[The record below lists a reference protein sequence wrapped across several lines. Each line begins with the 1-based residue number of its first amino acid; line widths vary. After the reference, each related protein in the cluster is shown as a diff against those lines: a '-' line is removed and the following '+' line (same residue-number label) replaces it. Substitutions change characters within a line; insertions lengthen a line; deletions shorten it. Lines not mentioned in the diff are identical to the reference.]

1 MTERHKKLISALRE
15 KAPPALAEHVKQMI
29 IFGSRARGDS
39 TEDSDLDV
47 LVLVDEKTAQIE
59 QGLDDV
65 AYQVMWD
72 HDFRP
77 IISLKVFAVSKYRDA
92 VNKGFSFYKHIEMEG
107 VAV

>member
-1 MTERHKKLISALRE
+1 MNDRDKKLISELRE

-47 LVLVDEKTAQIE
+47 LVLVDEKTPQIE

-77 IISLKVFAVSKYRDA
+77 IISLKVFELSKYRDL

>member
-1 MTERHKKLISALRE
+1 MKERDKELILELRQKIAADLE
-15 KAPPALAEHVKQMI
+15 KHVRRMVV
-29 IFGSRARGDS
+29 FGSRVRGEA

-47 LVLVDEKTAQIE
+47 LVLVDEKTPEIE
-59 QGLDDV
+59 QRLEDI

-77 IISLKVFAVSKYRDA
+77 MISLKVLELSKYHDA
-92 VNKGFSFYKHIEMEG
+92 VNRGLSFYKHIEREG